1 MKIGNLTIEQLS
13 EGLFEIGRDGS
24 IHKLNN
30 RHLKR
35 GRLREP
41 IPRPFGARSIGISN
55 PPVGIDPVLVIKDDM
70 KILLDTGLGIGLDNK
85 GFSNSISNLRTN
97 LEVFGLSPE
106 DITHVVLSHL
116 HYDHVAGITY
126 NNQGLNTQATL
137 PNALCFVQKREWD
150 YALSQFDKPDKQFGV
165 TYELDELYRLVA
177 DERFIFIDQDFFKL
191 SEGIDL
197 IWTGGHTPGHQ
208 IVRLTSEDDTAY
220 YLGDLVPND
229 MMLNTGATP
238 LDEDT
243 SRTRQMKLTWL
254 RRAWEE
260 DAELLFYHSV
270 YQKSGKLAKD
280 KYRNYVL
287 QGKGS

>member
-1 MKIGNLTIEQLS
+1 MQIGNLTIEQLS

-35 GRLREP
+35 GRLRDHGNLGLP
-41 IPRPFGARSIGISN
+41 VN

-70 KILLDTGLGIGLDNK
+70 RILLDTGLGIGLDSK
-85 GFSNSISNLRTN
+85 GHNNSVSNIRTN
-97 LEVFGLSPE
+97 LEIFGLQPE

-116 HYDHVAGITY
+116 HYDHIAGITF
-126 NNQGLNTQATL
+126 NDGRLKTQPTL

-150 YALSQFDKPDKQFGV
+150 YALNPLKTAGQYGIS
-165 TYELDELYRLVA
+165 YELDELYRLVA
-177 DERFIFIDQDFFKL
+177 DDMFIFIDQDFFKL
-191 SEGIDL
+191 ADGIDL

-208 IVRLTSEDDTAY
+208 IVRLTSEHDTAY

-229 MMLNTGATP
+229 LLLNTGATP

-260 DAELLFYHSV
+260 DAELLFYHSI

-287 QGKGS
+287 QGKTG

>member
-41 IPRPFGARSIGISN
+41 GKLGIPTN
-55 PPVGIDPVLVIKDDM
+55 PPVGIDPVLVIKGDM
-70 KILLDTGLGIGLDNK
+70 RILLDTGLGIGLDNR
-85 GFSNSISNLRTN
+85 GHSNSISNIRTN
-97 LEVFGLSPE
+97 LEIFGLEPE

-116 HYDHVAGITY
+116 HYDHSAGITF
-126 NNQGLNTQATL
+126 NDGNLKTQPTL
-137 PNALCFVQKREWD
+137 PNALCFVQKREWE
-150 YALSQFDKPDKQFGV
+150 YAINQLDKRDSNFGV
-165 TYELDELYRLVA
+165 TYELDELYRLIA
-177 DERFIFIDQDFFKL
+177 DDRFVFIDQDFFKL
-191 SEGIDL
+191 ADDIDL

-208 IVRLTSEDDTAY
+208 IVRLTSGEDVAY
-220 YLGDLVPND
+220 FLGDLVPND
-229 MMLNTGATP
+229 LLLNTGATP

-243 SRTRQMKLTWL
+243 ARTRQMKLTWL

-260 DAELLFYHSV
+260 DAELLFYHSI

-280 KYRNYVL
+280 KYRNYIL
-287 QGKGS
+287 QDNTSIKES